1 MLPAD
6 IVLTD
11 KIKELFRRCFVDGK
25 RNRIARPAAQE
36 FEFALLEASNK
47 LVKCPSCGAWHYPRK
62 TGRIY
67 DGCPWCDAISKP
79 KARLNFYDVLV
90 EGKDYKTGK
99 PIDQGK
105 LVNSYVLREGK
116 NQIKSLYVLR
126 ADDPS
131 KATRAAENYL
141 TIAKDPKG
149 YLTYNEFS
157 KDGIV
162 IKKFLTGEY
171 QKLAN
176 NKAVPLE
183 NGDAIY
189 FEMNVT
195 VEVGKRQYSFIR
207 MARFVEEAQ

>member
-1 MLPAD
+1 M
-6 IVLTD
+6 
-11 KIKELFRRCFVDGK
+11 
-25 RNRIARPAAQE
+25 ARPSAQE

-47 LVKCPSCGAWHYPRK
+47 VIKCPSCGAWHYPRK

-141 TIAKDPKG
+141 TIAKNPKG
-149 YLTYNEFS
+149 YLAYNEFS

-176 NKAVPLE
+176 NKDVPLE